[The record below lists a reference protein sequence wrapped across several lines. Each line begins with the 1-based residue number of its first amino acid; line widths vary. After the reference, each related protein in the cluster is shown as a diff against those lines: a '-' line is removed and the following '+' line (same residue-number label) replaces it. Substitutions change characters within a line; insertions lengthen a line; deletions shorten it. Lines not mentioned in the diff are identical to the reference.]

1 MTATMAASV
10 DLRLR
15 RGVTILDGPGVCD
28 PPGGHTGNARRQHT
42 QRGRTCTSIA
52 AIMRMTFFRFL
63 DVCDF
68 VVKTTAINVTDLD
81 TLDIWLLKPNEL
93 SSGSNYAW
101 NFRDYILP
109 SIRKLNVALRLP
121 LAFYGALEEDEDMI
135 SVASHH
141 TSAVSMRCAMWKRLW
156 PAICQLPQLRSLH
169 IWLDHDGRPSW
180 SFVNERLAL
189 RRVIAALTASAQSR
203 SEEGTMPHMDIMF
216 NLPKL
221 HPRFSR
227 PDTHFQESPPP
238 PFTIERR
245 IRQRFHCEERAG
257 GNFEAT
263 YKADFPVLHQLPEYI
278 KENAKWL
285 LQGDGMMS
293 QEEDEMTLEDV
304 EKFETMLWNE
314 GTTDP
319 YSLIVE

>member
-1 MTATMAASV
+1 MFPT
-10 DLRLR
+10 R
-15 RGVTILDGPGVCD
+15 
-28 PPGGHTGNARRQHT
+28 
-42 QRGRTCTSIA
+42 
-52 AIMRMTFFRFL
+52 RFL

-81 TLDIWLLKPNEL
+81 TLNIWLLKPNEL
-93 SSGSNYAW
+93 SSGSNCAW
-101 NFRDYILP
+101 NFWDYIRP

-156 PAICQLPQLRSLH
+156 PAICQLPQLRSLL
-169 IWLDHDGRPSW
+169 IWLDHDDRPSW

-189 RRVIAALTASAQSR
+189 RGVVAALTASAQSR
-203 SEEGTMPHMDIMF
+203 SEDGTMPHIDITF

-221 HPRFSR
+221 HPRFAR

-245 IRQRFHCEERAG
+245 IRQRFHCEEGAG
-257 GNFEAT
+257 GNLKAT
-263 YKADFPVLHQLPEYI
+263 YKADFPVLHDIPDYI
-278 KENAKWL
+278 KENARFF
-285 LQGDGMMS
+285 QGDGMMS
-293 QEEDEMTLEDV
+293 QEEVEMTSEEEVDMTLEDI
-304 EKFETMLWNE
+304 EQFETRLWNE
-314 GTTDP
+314 GTDP
-319 YSLIVE
+319 YSIIIGFSDFEDEDTTYMLSLRFPDRVLTTG